1 MNSDTFLFQNEAFVY
16 YSGFTEEH
24 LLPGHKL
31 LIEKLT
37 EDGFCEQ
44 HVCKKYATKKFLK
57 ASLYAV
63 EWAHA
68 HIQAEIATARMQFE

>member
-1 MNSDTFLFQNEAFVY
+1 MY

-24 LLPGHKL
+24 ILPGHKL
-31 LIEKLT
+31 LIDKLA

-63 EWAHA
+63 EWAQLHLHETLGEA
-68 HIQAEIATARMQFE
+68 MSVE